1 MKPAATNQVEASEI
15 SLMQKKPSLEFQQ
28 VWRNPRQVRRL
39 THSLTERDTWL
50 LCSVSLAVRKLFLGQ
65 AHVYLLTHP
74 ASALL
79 REWSHSVPNQ
89 VPSFME
95 IPRPLP
101 VPLLAVD
108 TVWAASTNLR
118 MPLSRCGNAE
128 IKFPELWHPVSWG
141 QLLTK
146 APAMKYF
153 CHSFLSLFEDSEFHP
168 HLHTHTHTHT
178 LCLTHTPRHTMPRGP
193 LPILQQGE
201 VWVSSPHHSPMGRD
215 KWPNGTN
222 PELKVKSPSSST
234 LSSLLR
240 LLCDPRQSLSHSEPI
255 SSSGNIH

>member
-1 MKPAATNQVEASEI
+1 M
-15 SLMQKKPSLEFQQ
+15 
-28 VWRNPRQVRRL
+28 
-39 THSLTERDTWL
+39 
-50 LCSVSLAVRKLFLGQ
+50 GQ

-128 IKFPELWHPVSWG
+128 MKFPELWHPVGWG
-141 QLLTK
+141 QLLPT

-178 LCLTHTPRHTMPRGP
+178 VSHTHPDTQCHVVHFLYYSRVKSESHHLITA
-193 LPILQQGE
+193 L
-201 VWVSSPHHSPMGRD
+201 WV
-215 KWPNGTN
+215 GTN
-222 PELKVKSPSSST
+222 DLMEQI
-234 LSSLLR
+234 LS
-240 LLCDPRQSLSHSEPI
+240 
-255 SSSGNIH
+255 